1 MRFVNLLRCLW
12 HMREVKEDTLRRPVA
27 VRPGIRFDW
36 SRAFNVS
43 VFFRVANPAIAC
55 TIRSMSMALDIAA
68 KNVKQS
74 AEFLGVTIGRIYE
87 LIRDGRL
94 KATKVSERCW
104 LVETDSLERYA
115 AGDRSPGRR
124 PVQKS

>member
-1 MRFVNLLRCLW
+1 
-12 HMREVKEDTLRRPVA
+12 
-27 VRPGIRFDW
+27 
-36 SRAFNVS
+36 
-43 VFFRVANPAIAC
+43 
-55 TIRSMSMALDIAA
+55 MSMALDIAA

-124 PVQKS
+124 SVQKS

>member
-1 MRFVNLLRCLW
+1 
-12 HMREVKEDTLRRPVA
+12 
-27 VRPGIRFDW
+27 
-36 SRAFNVS
+36 
-43 VFFRVANPAIAC
+43 
-55 TIRSMSMALDIAA
+55 MALDIAA

-87 LIRDGRL
+87 LIREGRL

-104 LVETDSLERYA
+104 LVETESLEQYA

-124 PVQKS
+124 PVQKT